1 MILTKQ
7 FIHSQLNVKLPT
19 PKHDFT
25 GQTIIVTGSNC
36 GLGLEAVR
44 HFVHLNATKVVMAV
58 RSATKGEDAKADIES
73 STGKTDVIDVH
84 ELDLASY
91 ASVKRFAESMNELPR
106 IDAVIQNAGMVPPEY
121 KLVEDNESSITVNF
135 VSTILL
141 TVLLLPI
148 LGRSADRYGT
158 LPKMAVVSSG
168 SHVFIQF
175 PEWNAESIFDKLNDK
190 ETVNM
195 RDR

>member
-1 MILTKQ
+1 MILPEK
-7 FIHSQLNVKLPT
+7 FIHSQLNVKLSI

-44 HFVHLNATKVVMAV
+44 RFVYLNATKVVMAV
-58 RSATKGEDAKADIES
+58 RSPTKGEEAKADVES
-73 STGKTDVIDVH
+73 STGRTDVIDVH

-121 KLVEDNESSITVNF
+121 QLAEDNESSLTVNV

-141 TVLLLPI
+141 TILLLPI
-148 LGRSADRYGT
+148 LRRSADRYGT
-158 LPKMAVVSSG
+158 LPKIAVLSSG
-168 SHVFIQF
+168 TYGF
-175 PEWNAESIFDKLNDK
+175 
-190 ETVNM
+190 
-195 RDR
+195 